1 MRNLIVAGEFSMG
14 DDAPREDAICL
25 TSNPFAKEIFVL
37 YEDGL
42 VVGLSR
48 EVLFCWNSQIEGV
61 FCMRLNGTAS

>member
-1 MRNLIVAGEFSMG
+1 MRNLIVAGEFPMG

-48 EVLFCWNSQIEGV
+48 ETKEVLFCWNSQIEGV
-61 FCMRLNGTAS
+61 F